1 MLLGPGIVIVIKLSV
16 ILVFPGTRCITI
28 LLIDPP
34 YISKIVTNIVSVYVV
49 K

>member
-16 ILVFPGTRCITI
+16 NLVFPGTSCITI

-34 YISKIVTNIVSVYVV
+34 YISKVLYSSFIT
-49 K
+49 